1 VLVTVDPDLAPPRP
15 QPYYNEVSAGHWEAA
30 QQRRLAI
37 QQCADCRTFMHYPSA
52 LCINCQSDDLGF
64 TEVSGRGTV
73 YSFAIV
79 RHNFHPAFVPPYVI
93 ALIDL
98 DDAPGVRMYTNILE
112 VDPEDVRIDMPVTAT
127 FEDIGDGTLIP
138 QFKPA

>member
-1 VLVTVDPDLAPPRP
+1 VSIDPDVVPPRP
-15 QPYYNEVSAGHWEAA
+15 HPYFNEVSAGHWEAA

-37 QQCADCRTFMHYPSA
+37 QQCGACGTFMHYPSA
-52 LCINCQSDDLGF
+52 LCINCQSEDLGF

-79 RHNFHPAFVPPYVI
+79 RHNFHPAFPPPYVI

-112 VDPEDVRIDMPVTAT
+112 VDLDALHIDMPVKVT
-127 FEDIGDGTLIP
+127 FEDLGDGTLIP
-138 QFKPA
+138 QFMPA

>member
-1 VLVTVDPDLAPPRP
+1 VDIDPDLVPPRP
-15 QPYYNEVSAGHWEAA
+15 HPYFNEVSAGHWEAA

-37 QQCADCRTFMHYPSA
+37 QQCAACGTFMHYPSA
-52 LCINCQSDDLGF
+52 LCINCQSADLGF
-64 TEVSGRGTV
+64 TDVSGLGTV

-79 RHNFHPAFVPPYVI
+79 RHNFHPAFIPPYVI

-112 VDPEDVRIDMPVTAT
+112 VDYDDLHIGMAVKAT

-138 QFKPA
+138 QFMPA

>member
-1 VLVTVDPDLAPPRP
+1 MSIESEVRP
-15 QPYYNEVSAGHWEAA
+15 ARPHPYIDEISAGHWEAA
-30 QQRRLAI
+30 QRRTLAI
-37 QQCADCRTFMHYPSA
+37 QQCGDCGTFMHYPSA
-52 LCINCQSDDLGF
+52 LCINCQSANLGF

-112 VDPEDVRIDMPVTAT
+112 ADLDALHIGMPVKAT
-127 FEDIGDGTLIP
+127 FEDLGDGTLIP
-138 QFKPA
+138 QFMPA

>member
-1 VLVTVDPDLAPPRP
+1 VSTDPEVLPSRP
-15 QPYYNEVSAGHWEAA
+15 HPYVNEVSAGHWEAA
-30 QQRRLAI
+30 QRRTLAI
-37 QQCADCRTFMHYPSA
+37 QQCGDCGTFMHYPSA
-52 LCINCQSDDLGF
+52 LCIHCQSDNLGF

-112 VDPEDVRIDMPVTAT
+112 ADLDALYIGMPVKAT
-127 FEDIGDGTLIP
+127 FEDLGDGTLIP
-138 QFKPA
+138 QFMPA